1 MSFIIGLICFQIFTI
16 SSYSFIIGFAGGR
29 GRLSNGTKIISVMIV
44 IFNFLTVINIIL
56 MLLCN

>member
-1 MSFIIGLICFQIFTI
+1 MSFIIGLICFQIFII
-16 SSYSFIIGFAGGR
+16 SSYSFIIGFVDGR
-29 GRLSNGTKIISVMIV
+29 VGLSNGIKIISVMIA